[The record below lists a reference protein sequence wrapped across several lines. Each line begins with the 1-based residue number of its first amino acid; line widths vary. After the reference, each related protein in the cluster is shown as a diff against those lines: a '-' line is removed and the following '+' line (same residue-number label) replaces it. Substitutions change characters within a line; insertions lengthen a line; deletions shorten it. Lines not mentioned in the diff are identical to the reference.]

1 MRKLFT
7 HIIISSL
14 LMLPVFLDSIQ
25 AQSQKTFVKSLVLE
39 SRSVIADLDGEV
51 VFEEWDKDFVRV
63 TATVQLT
70 NFDEEMLK
78 RLAIAGRYDLES
90 SLEEGAMYIRMPK
103 LAKQI
108 DIRGQMLEDKVY
120 YKIAVPEGSLVDKKQ
135 ESKEDADGM

>member
-1 MRKLFT
+1 MQKLFT
-7 HIIISSL
+7 IIIISSL
-14 LMLPVFLDSIQ
+14 LTMPMLQHSVQ
-25 AQSQKTFVKSLVLE
+25 AQIQKTFVKSLVLE

-78 RLAIAGRYDLES
+78 RLAIAGRYDLQS
-90 SLEEGAMYIRMPK
+90 SLEDGAMYIRMPK

-108 DIRGQMLEDKVY
+108 EIRGQKLEDKVY
-120 YKIAVPEGSLVDKKQ
+120 YKIAVPEGSLVDIKQ
-135 ESKEDADGM
+135 ALKEGTDGM